1 MEETRKEEAELSF
14 RKKYHKTIFSRFAR
28 AINTYQ
34 LVGDGD
40 HVAVCIARDADGL
53 ILAKCFQ
60 EIKRHR
66 KIDFA
71 VDFFTLDGEND
82 EKMIQT
88 AEEIGIPVRKIRA
101 MDEIKKFGCNK
112 LAVTDCYENVIE
124 TILLGVLYQGEIS
137 TLMPKE
143 KVHDFGEVIEIIRPF
158 YLVHKQDLT
167 DWNMEFGNAAGR
179 TEIFS
184 DQQKEVKRLL
194 EEFEN
199 INPGIMANIFKSVEN
214 VNLNTVIAY
223 HTDTGLHSFLETY
236 K

>member
-1 MEETRKEEAELSF
+1 MEETRKEKAELSF

-34 LVGDGD
+34 LVRDGD
-40 HVAVCIARDADGL
+40 HVAVCIARDEDGL

-71 VDFFTLDGEND
+71 VDFFSIDGEND

-88 AEEIGIPVRKIRA
+88 AEEIGIPVRKISA
-101 MDEIKKFGCNK
+101 IDEIKESGCNK
-112 LAVTDCYENVIE
+112 LAATDCYENVIE
-124 TILLGVLYQGEIS
+124 TILLGVLYKGEIG

-143 KVHDFGEVIEIIRPF
+143 KARDSGRGIEIIRPF

-167 DWNMEFGNAAGR
+167 EWNMEFGNAAER

-184 DQQKEVKRLL
+184 DQQEEVKRLL
-194 EEFEN
+194 GEFEN

-223 HTDTGLHSFLETY
+223 HTDTGRHSFLEDY